1 MAALFALI
9 ASVMWGTS
17 DFLGG
22 TFARKRKVIAVVAGS
37 QALSLAV
44 GIVVVVV
51 SGEWQKNFWGWH
63 GYGIY
68 AILAG
73 YSGYIGLLAFY
84 AGLSQGTMGVVS
96 PIAAL
101 GVVIPVAG
109 GLIRGDHPQTVQ
121 MCGVAVAFVGAL
133 MASGPELRGKAGAKP
148 VMYAGIAGLGFGTAQ
163 LFMALGS
170 RESAVMTMVGMR
182 VATFAVMGT
191 LALAKRTVGGLGR
204 ADIPML
210 FVIGALDF
218 GANVLLGMATH
229 MGLWSIVMVLGSLY
243 PIMTVIL
250 AAGIHKE
257 RLMKIQYCGI
267 AFAITG
273 VAIISEGGGA

>member
-1 MAALFALI
+1 
-9 ASVMWGTS
+9 
-17 DFLGG
+17 
-22 TFARKRKVIAVVAGS
+22 
-37 QALSLAV
+37 
-44 GIVVVVV
+44 
-51 SGEWQKNFWGWH
+51 
-63 GYGIY
+63 
-68 AILAG
+68 
-73 YSGYIGLLAFY
+73 
-84 AGLSQGTMGVVS
+84 
-96 PIAAL
+96 
-101 GVVIPVAG
+101 
-109 GLIRGDHPQTVQ
+109 
-121 MCGVAVAFVGAL
+121 
-133 MASGPELRGKAGAKP
+133 
-148 VMYAGIAGLGFGTAQ
+148 
-163 LFMALGS
+163 
-170 RESAVMTMVGMR
+170 
-182 VATFAVMGT
+182 MGT